1 MGFYFSL
8 KQFFKFIIKIMN
20 TLLKNLINYS
30 KIFFFCTNLIFFICY
45 HGEVR
50 SQNQEEGVFAKIETS
65 KGIILVKLFFEHTP
79 LTVSNFVGL
88 AEGKKEW
95 IDPNSRK
102 KVKKRYYDGLIFHR
116 VIKNFMIQ
124 GGDPL
129 ANGTGGPGY
138 TFQDEFH
145 PDLKHDKPGIM
156 SMANAGANTNGSQFF
171 ITHGPTPHLDNKH
184 TVFGEVIKG
193 MNVVNK
199 IEKGDLIE
207 SIIIIREGEKANAFN
222 HISVEKLINKRNKKL
237 AEKNKK
243 IIPKTKSKIDL
254 SRVPNYKN
262 GDDDEISVE
271 MIVIAYK
278 GARSP
283 KQNIYYDKN
292 GARKVAEKITDL
304 ARREGIIFSDLI
316 KQFSDLEEQSK
327 LPLLSSKQTNM
338 PEFLRTAFKL
348 KVGQISD
355 PIESVFGYLI
365 FKRVAF
371 DAVTASH
378 ILVTFEGAFR
388 STKTRSRQEANELIE
403 KILNELKNGTKFSEL
418 ARLFSDGPSGPK
430 GGYLGRFTRGQM
442 VPEFDRAVFNLKPG
456 EISGLVET
464 KFGYHIIKRNE

>member
-1 MGFYFSL
+1 M
-8 KQFFKFIIKIMN
+8 KI
-20 TLLKNLINYS
+20 LLKNLKNYS
-30 KIFFFCTNLIFFICY
+30 KNFFFFTTLIFFTFSY
-45 HGEVR
+45 GELI
-50 SQNQEEGVFAKIETS
+50 SQNQEDGVFAKIETS
-65 KGIILVKLFFEHTP
+65 KGEILIRLFFEHAP

-88 AEGKKEW
+88 AEGKKDW
-95 IDPNSRK
+95 INPISRK

-156 SMANAGANTNGSQFF
+156 SMANSGPNTNGSQFF
-171 ITHGPTPHLDNKH
+171 ITHVPTPHLDNKH
-184 TVFGEVIKG
+184 TVFGEVING

-199 IEKGDLIE
+199 IEKGDSIE
-207 SIIIIREGEKANAFN
+207 YIKIIREGKKANAFN
-222 HISVEKLINKRNKKL
+222 HISVEKLINKRNEIL

-243 IIPKTKSKIDL
+243 IVPKTKMKIDP
-254 SRVPNYKN
+254 SRVPNYEKAN
-262 GDDDEISVE
+262 ADEISVE

-283 KQNIYYDKN
+283 KQNIYYDKI

-316 KQFSDLEEQSK
+316 KKYSDLEEQSK
-327 LPLLSSKQTNM
+327 LPLLSSKQENM
-338 PEFLRTAFKL
+338 PEFFRTAFKL

-365 FKRVAF
+365 FKRVGF
-371 DAVTASH
+371 EAVTASH
-378 ILVTFEGAFR
+378 ILVTFKGAFR
-388 STKTRSRQEANELIE
+388 STKTRSRQEANELIK

-418 ARLFSDGPSGPK
+418 AQLFSDGPSGPK

-456 EISGLVET
+456 EVSGLVET
-464 KFGYHIIKRNE
+464 KFGFHIIKRNK